1 MSAEADRVLHI
12 SDVHFGVEDRRA
24 LDAFA
29 EAVREVQPD
38 AIVCTGDLTQRARR
52 SQFAAAQEW
61 FASFE
66 VPVMLAP
73 GNHDMPYYNMVER
86 FRRPY
91 ARFDVL
97 NAAAGSAIEL
107 KHAVIVP
114 LDTNVTAQLRF
125 PWSDGVIR
133 QRKLDATLTRLAEL
147 AEMGEQRLKI
157 VACHHPLLPARDGE
171 RNPTI
176 RGERAFAALAAA
188 GVDAVMSGHV
198 HVPFD
203 MTRERGGHAIR
214 MIGAGTLSTR
224 LRGANPSWNL
234 LTIGEGEIAV
244 EAVYPLGK

>member
-1 MSAEADRVLHI
+1 MTAQPDRVLHI
-12 SDVHFGVEDRRA
+12 SDVHFGAEDRRA

-29 EAVREVQPD
+29 KAVDEVRPH
-38 AIVCTGDLTQRARR
+38 AIVCTGDLTQRARH
-52 SQFAAAQEW
+52 SQFAAAQQW
-61 FASFE
+61 FSSLG

-73 GNHDMPYYNMVER
+73 GNHDMPYYNLLER

-91 ARFDVL
+91 ARFDGL

-107 KHAVIVP
+107 QHAVIVP
-114 LDTNVTAQLRF
+114 LDTNVTAQWRF
-125 PWSDGVIR
+125 PWSDGVIK
-133 QRKLDATLTRLAEL
+133 QGKLEATLKRLAEL
-147 AEMGEQRLKI
+147 QAAGDERLKI
-157 VACHHPLLPARDGE
+157 VACHHPLLPARDGD

-188 GVDAVMSGHV
+188 GADAILSGHV

-203 MTRERGGHAIR
+203 MVRERGGHAIR

-234 LTIGEGEIAV
+234 LTITKGQIDLETIF
-244 EAVYPLGK
+244 PLGK